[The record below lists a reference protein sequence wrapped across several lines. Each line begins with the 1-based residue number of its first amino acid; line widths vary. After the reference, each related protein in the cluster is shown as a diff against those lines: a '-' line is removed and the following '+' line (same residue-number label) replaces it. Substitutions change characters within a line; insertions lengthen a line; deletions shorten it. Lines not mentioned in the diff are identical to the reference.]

1 MASTHD
7 YVKDSRNDNI
17 KIYINGEYYRR
28 SEAKISVFDSGF
40 LLGDGVW
47 EGIRLHNNKLI
58 HLETHIDRLF
68 TGAKSIAMEIHL
80 SKEEII
86 NAIWSTLKENNMK
99 SDTHIRLIVSRG
111 IKSTPYQHPK
121 VTISTPTIVIIP
133 EYKKPNK
140 DVIDKGIRLVSV
152 QTRRDSAVQDPK
164 INSLSKMNCISAC
177 IEAESLG
184 AEEGLMFDPHGFV
197 STCNSTNFFIVVNND
212 IWTSTGEYCLN
223 GVTRGT
229 IINLCKENNMTVYE
243 KNFLIQDVYNA
254 DEAFVT
260 GTFADVVKDSPA
272 EDAGMQEGDVIV
284 EFNGKP
290 IANTANLK
298 NVVSLTAP
306 ESTNRV
312 KVIRN
317 GSPKTVKVTLQELP
331 ENPQQYAIRQRN
343 ESNEFGLELKKITDS
358 LKEKYQIEEEEALVV
373 TRIDPNGEAYGK
385 GIREGDIIK
394 RIGTERV
401 RSLKDYNRLLEKA
414 KVKGTVL
421 VLVKKPGGS
430 SRYYTLSYQ

>member
-17 KIYINGEYYRR
+17 KIYINGEYYHR

-68 TGAKSIAMEIHL
+68 VGAKSISMKIHL

-86 NAIWSTLKENNMK
+86 NALWSTLKENNMI

-133 EYKKPNK
+133 EYKRPNK

-177 IEAESLG
+177 IEAENLG
-184 AEEGLMFDPHGFV
+184 AEEGLMLDPHGFV
-197 STCNSTNFFIVVNND
+197 STCNSTNFFIVVND
-212 IWTSTGEYCLN
+212 EIWTSTGEYCLN
-223 GVTRGT
+223 GVTRGA
-229 IINLCKENNMTVYE
+229 IISLCKENNIPVYE

-254 DEAFVT
+254 DEVFVT
-260 GTFADVVKDSPA
+260 GTFAGVIPVVEIDGRIMNK
-272 EDAGMQEGDVIV
+272 GYLTKKLQNMY
-284 EFNGKP
+284 
-290 IANTANLK
+290 ANDIKNL
-298 NVVSLTAP
+298 S
-306 ESTNRV
+306 
-312 KVIRN
+312 
-317 GSPKTVKVTLQELP
+317 
-331 ENPQQYAIRQRN
+331 
-343 ESNEFGLELKKITDS
+343 
-358 LKEKYQIEEEEALVV
+358 
-373 TRIDPNGEAYGK
+373 
-385 GIREGDIIK
+385 
-394 RIGTERV
+394 
-401 RSLKDYNRLLEKA
+401 
-414 KVKGTVL
+414 
-421 VLVKKPGGS
+421 
-430 SRYYTLSYQ
+430 

>member
-17 KIYINGEYYRR
+17 KIYINGEYYHR

-68 TGAKSIAMEIHL
+68 VGAKSIAMEIHL

-86 NAIWSTLKENNMK
+86 NAIWATLKENNMS

-184 AEEGLMFDPHGFV
+184 AEEGLMLDPHGFV
-197 STCNSTNFFIVVNND
+197 STCNSTNFFIVVNNE

-229 IINLCKENNMTVYE
+229 IINLCKENNITVYE

-260 GTFADVVKDSPA
+260 GTFA
-272 EDAGMQEGDVIV
+272 GVIPV
-284 EFNGKP
+284 IEIDGRTMSKGYLTKELQSLY
-290 IANTANLK
+290 ANDIKNL
-298 NVVSLTAP
+298 S
-306 ESTNRV
+306 
-312 KVIRN
+312 
-317 GSPKTVKVTLQELP
+317 
-331 ENPQQYAIRQRN
+331 
-343 ESNEFGLELKKITDS
+343 
-358 LKEKYQIEEEEALVV
+358 
-373 TRIDPNGEAYGK
+373 
-385 GIREGDIIK
+385 
-394 RIGTERV
+394 
-401 RSLKDYNRLLEKA
+401 
-414 KVKGTVL
+414 
-421 VLVKKPGGS
+421 
-430 SRYYTLSYQ
+430 

>member
-17 KIYINGEYYRR
+17 KIYINGEYYHR

-68 TGAKSIAMEIHL
+68 VGAKSIAMEIHL

-86 NAIWSTLKENNMK
+86 NAIWSTLNENNMS

-133 EYKKPNK
+133 EYKRPNK

-177 IEAESLG
+177 IEAENLG
-184 AEEGLMFDPHGFV
+184 AEEGLMLDPHGFV
-197 STCNSTNFFIVVNND
+197 STCNSTNFFIVVND
-212 IWTSTGEYCLN
+212 EIWTSTGEYCLN
-223 GVTRGT
+223 GVTRGA
-229 IINLCKENNMTVYE
+229 IISLCKENNITVYE

-254 DEAFVT
+254 NEAFVT
-260 GTFADVVKDSPA
+260 GTFAGVIPVVEIDGRRMNKGYLTN
-272 EDAGMQEGDVIV
+272 ELQ
-284 EFNGKP
+284 
-290 IANTANLK
+290 NLYTNDIK
-298 NVVSLTAP
+298 N
-306 ESTNRV
+306 
-312 KVIRN
+312 
-317 GSPKTVKVTLQELP
+317 
-331 ENPQQYAIRQRN
+331 
-343 ESNEFGLELKKITDS
+343 
-358 LKEKYQIEEEEALVV
+358 
-373 TRIDPNGEAYGK
+373 
-385 GIREGDIIK
+385 
-394 RIGTERV
+394 
-401 RSLKDYNRLLEKA
+401 
-414 KVKGTVL
+414 
-421 VLVKKPGGS
+421 
-430 SRYYTLSYQ
+430 LS

>member
-17 KIYINGEYYRR
+17 KIYINGEYYHR

-68 TGAKSIAMEIHL
+68 VGAKSIAMEIHL

-86 NAIWSTLKENNMK
+86 NAIWSTLKENNMS

-133 EYKKPNK
+133 EYKRPNK

-184 AEEGLMFDPHGFV
+184 AEEGLMLDPHGFV
-197 STCNSTNFFIVVNND
+197 STCNSTNFFIVVNNE

-223 GVTRGT
+223 GVTRGA
-229 IINLCKENNMTVYE
+229 IISLCKENNITVYE

-260 GTFADVVKDSPA
+260 GTFAGVIPVVEIDGRIMSKGYLTK
-272 EDAGMQEGDVIV
+272 ELQ
-284 EFNGKP
+284 NLY
-290 IANTANLK
+290 ANDIKNL
-298 NVVSLTAP
+298 S
-306 ESTNRV
+306 
-312 KVIRN
+312 
-317 GSPKTVKVTLQELP
+317 
-331 ENPQQYAIRQRN
+331 
-343 ESNEFGLELKKITDS
+343 
-358 LKEKYQIEEEEALVV
+358 
-373 TRIDPNGEAYGK
+373 
-385 GIREGDIIK
+385 
-394 RIGTERV
+394 
-401 RSLKDYNRLLEKA
+401 
-414 KVKGTVL
+414 
-421 VLVKKPGGS
+421 
-430 SRYYTLSYQ
+430 

>member
-17 KIYINGEYYRR
+17 KIYINGEYYHR

-68 TGAKSIAMEIHL
+68 VGAKSIAMEIHL

-86 NAIWSTLKENNMK
+86 NAIWATLKENNMS

-133 EYKKPNK
+133 EYKRPNK

-184 AEEGLMFDPHGFV
+184 AEEGLMLDPHGFV
-197 STCNSTNFFIVVNND
+197 STCNSTNFFIVVNNE

-229 IINLCKENNMTVYE
+229 IINLCKENNITVYE
-243 KNFLIQDVYNA
+243 NEYVQMGDAIAAVA
-254 DEAFVT
+254 
-260 GTFADVVKDSPA
+260 SPDQNSA
-272 EDAGMQEGDVIV
+272 PTLHFEVWGNQEKLNP
-284 EFNGKP
+284 EHW
-290 IANTANLK
+290 
-298 NVVSLTAP
+298 LT
-306 ESTNRV
+306 
-312 KVIRN
+312 
-317 GSPKTVKVTLQELP
+317 Q
-331 ENPQQYAIRQRN
+331 
-343 ESNEFGLELKKITDS
+343 
-358 LKEKYQIEEEEALVV
+358 
-373 TRIDPNGEAYGK
+373 
-385 GIREGDIIK
+385 
-394 RIGTERV
+394 
-401 RSLKDYNRLLEKA
+401 
-414 KVKGTVL
+414 
-421 VLVKKPGGS
+421 
-430 SRYYTLSYQ
+430 

>member
-17 KIYINGEYYRR
+17 KIYINGEYYHR

-47 EGIRLHNNKLI
+47 EGIRLNNNKLI

-68 TGAKSIAMEIHL
+68 VGAKSIAMEIHL

-86 NAIWSTLKENNMK
+86 NAIWSTLKENNMS

-133 EYKKPNK
+133 EYKRPNK

-177 IEAESLG
+177 IEAENLG
-184 AEEGLMFDPHGFV
+184 AEEGLMLDPHGFV
-197 STCNSTNFFIVVNND
+197 STCNSTNFFIVVNNE

-223 GVTRGT
+223 GVTRGA
-229 IINLCKENNMTVYE
+229 IISLCKENNITVYE

-254 DEAFVT
+254 NEAFVT
-260 GTFADVVKDSPA
+260 GTFAGVIPVVEIDGRIMSKGYLTK
-272 EDAGMQEGDVIV
+272 ELQ
-284 EFNGKP
+284 NLY
-290 IANTANLK
+290 ANDIK
-298 NVVSLTAP
+298 NIS
-306 ESTNRV
+306 
-312 KVIRN
+312 
-317 GSPKTVKVTLQELP
+317 
-331 ENPQQYAIRQRN
+331 
-343 ESNEFGLELKKITDS
+343 
-358 LKEKYQIEEEEALVV
+358 
-373 TRIDPNGEAYGK
+373 
-385 GIREGDIIK
+385 
-394 RIGTERV
+394 
-401 RSLKDYNRLLEKA
+401 
-414 KVKGTVL
+414 
-421 VLVKKPGGS
+421 
-430 SRYYTLSYQ
+430 